1 MQQDNDLSC
10 LDKLIADLG
19 GSNDAARQSSGPC
32 KLLLE
37 HLHGARRN
45 LLGSMSGEYSL
56 SLKQA
61 TESIACISDKSAR
74 AELKKTLQ
82 SLNHN

>member
-1 MQQDNDLSC
+1 M
-10 LDKLIADLG
+10 IADLG

-32 KLLLE
+32 ELLLE

-45 LLGSMSGEYSL
+45 LLGSMSGEYRL

-61 TESIACISDKSAR
+61 AESIACISDKSAR
-74 AELKKTLQ
+74 AEFKKTLQ
-82 SLNHN
+82 SLSNN